1 MGSVITPPPKTSP
14 QYWAEEVAA
23 AEKNMEKFWKRADV
37 VVKRYLD
44 ERDAMMSGMKW
55 FNIFYANVG
64 IMESAIYADL
74 PQPVVTRRFLD
85 YKDDVARVG
94 ALILERCIKQ
104 DYDDPLDNTDAT
116 FKHCVQDRLVSGL
129 AQAWLRLET
138 LTEDVELSPVPI
150 AGVDPYGPP
159 MEMTVEVP
167 QPPMPQ
173 AQPPQP
179 GQPPAEPS
187 PPQTYKKIVQQKV
200 CVDYVY
206 WKDFLFSS
214 CRVWE
219 ERRWVARKVYMTRD
233 ELVKRFGSKGNAAP
247 LNFSNNGRSGEDQ
260 TPKDNLL
267 RKACVYEI
275 WDRTDRKVYWYIKGY
290 GHLLDIKDDFLNL
303 EGFEPCPRPLLANIS
318 TSSTVPRPDYYM
330 LQDQYQELDD
340 VNNRISRL
348 VKSCKV
354 VGVYDKAQPAVARML
369 QEGTDNM
376 LIPTDNWAMFAEK
389 QGMKG
394 SIDWLPLEQIINA
407 LRELNA
413 AREVIKGQIYEL
425 SGIADIVRGASK
437 ASETLG
443 AQKLKAQFAS
453 VRIKKLQDEV
463 ARFAGDVL
471 RIKGEI
477 MVKHFDPDILI
488 QKSNINQTDDK
499 ELVPQAL
506 ELLQSDDGFE
516 WRIEVLPDSIAQAD
530 YAVEKQDRIEFLN
543 AFSGF
548 VNSAGQSMAALPG
561 SEPLFIGL
569 LKWAISAFQGVKDI
583 EGMLDKTLDTLS
595 KQPDTPKPDP
605 EAEKAKAELALKERE
620 SQAKMQLQQQ
630 KAQQDA
636 AAAQQQMAFDQQR
649 QQMEMA
655 AEQARINNERMMMQ
669 MQLQFTTQM
678 NELKIML
685 AETLGRIK
693 LEVTREQGEA
703 SVEAKKAT
711 AAVSNNRT
719 ND

>member
-1 MGSVITPPPKTSP
+1 
-14 QYWAEEVAA
+14 
-23 AEKNMEKFWKRADV
+23 
-37 VVKRYLD
+37 
-44 ERDAMMSGMKW
+44 
-55 FNIFYANVG
+55 
-64 IMESAIYADL
+64 
-74 PQPVVTRRFLD
+74 
-85 YKDDVARVG
+85 
-94 ALILERCIKQ
+94 
-104 DYDDPLDNTDAT
+104 
-116 FKHCVQDRLVSGL
+116 
-129 AQAWLRLET
+129 
-138 LTEDVELSPVPI
+138 
-150 AGVDPYGPP
+150 
-159 MEMTVEVP
+159 
-167 QPPMPQ
+167 
-173 AQPPQP
+173 
-179 GQPPAEPS
+179 
-187 PPQTYKKIVQQKV
+187 
-200 CVDYVY
+200 
-206 WKDFLFSS
+206 
-214 CRVWE
+214 
-219 ERRWVARKVYMTRD
+219 
-233 ELVKRFGSKGNAAP
+233 
-247 LNFSNNGRSGEDQ
+247 
-260 TPKDNLL
+260 
-267 RKACVYEI
+267 
-275 WDRTDRKVYWYIKGY
+275 
-290 GHLLDIKDDFLNL
+290 
-303 EGFEPCPRPLLANIS
+303 
-318 TSSTVPRPDYYM
+318 
-330 LQDQYQELDD
+330 
-340 VNNRISRL
+340 
-348 VKSCKV
+348 
-354 VGVYDKAQPAVARML
+354 
-369 QEGTDNM
+369 
-376 LIPTDNWAMFAEK
+376 
-389 QGMKG
+389 
-394 SIDWLPLEQIINA
+394 
-407 LRELNA
+407 
-413 AREVIKGQIYEL
+413 
-425 SGIADIVRGASK
+425 
-437 ASETLG
+437 
-443 AQKLKAQFAS
+443 
-453 VRIKKLQDEV
+453 
-463 ARFAGDVL
+463 
-471 RIKGEI
+471 